1 MVDATVDERAPA
13 RGFIGNISQ
22 VNPRRSLILYAAGA
36 IIGLIIAGFGLFT
49 AAGTKISGVPAE
61 DVALIN
67 GRHILRSDFITQA
80 QIETALPFAQT
91 TKAQRQKVLGEMV
104 DEELLVQRGLEV
116 DLAASDPDVRMAEVN
131 GVQLQVDADVLAQQP
146 SDQVLLAYYNAHKDK
161 YAAEGI
167 MALRDLVIKPD
178 DNTTAEEARDKAM
191 KAAEAYRKGDGGD
204 DVAATYSL
212 KDSGALDRGDLFD
225 FAVRIKLSPKLY
237 ALART
242 LTNHQA
248 SDPVEEN
255 GQFHVLLMDKH
266 QIPPERTFADARD
279 AVLQDYKK
287 DEQTRVENA
296 NLAYLK
302 SKADIQL
309 APEFRQ

>member
-1 MVDATVDERAPA
+1 MVDVTLGEPGRS
-13 RGFIGNISQ
+13 RGIIGSASE
-22 VNPRRSLILYAAGA
+22 VNPRRSLILFAIGA
-36 IIGLIIAGFGLFT
+36 SLGLMIAGFGLFT
-49 AAGTKISGVPAE
+49 AAGTKISGVPPE

-67 GRHILRSDFITQA
+67 SRHILRSDFITQV
-80 QIETALPFAQT
+80 QIETALPFDKT
-91 TKAQRQKVLGEMV
+91 TRDQRQKVLNEMI

-146 SDQVLLAYYNAHKDK
+146 SDQQLETYYNAHKDK

-178 DNTTAEEARDKAM
+178 DNTTADQAKDKAL
-191 KAAEAYRKGDGGD
+191 KAAAAYRKGDTGD

-212 KDSGALDRGDLFD
+212 KDSGKLDRGDLFD
-225 FAVRIKLSPKLY
+225 FAVRIKLSPGLY
-237 ALART
+237 AAAAKLS
-242 LTNHQA
+242 NHQA
-248 SDPVEEN
+248 SDVIEEN
-255 GQFHVLLMDKH
+255 GEFHVLLMDKR
-266 QIPPERTFADARD
+266 QAPPERSFADARD
-279 AVLQDYKK
+279 AVLQDFKK

-296 NLAYLK
+296 NLSYLK

-309 APEFRQ
+309 SPEFRR

>member
-1 MVDATVDERAPA
+1 MVDTTVKEAKARAGVLGP
-13 RGFIGNISQ
+13 ISE
-22 VNPRRSLILYAAGA
+22 VNPRRSLILFAIGA
-36 IIGLIIAGFGLFT
+36 TLGLVIAGFGLFT
-49 AAGTKISGVPAE
+49 AAGTKISGVPTE

-67 GRHILRSDFITQA
+67 GRHILRSDFITQV
-80 QIETALPFAQT
+80 QIESAQPFEKT
-91 TKAQRQKVLGEMV
+91 TREQRQKVLNEMM

-146 SDQVLLAYYNAHKDK
+146 SDEQLRAYYESHKDK

-178 DNTTAEEARDKAM
+178 DNTTAEQAREKAG
-191 KAAEAYRKGDGGD
+191 KAADAFRKGSDGD
-204 DVAATYSL
+204 NVAATYSL
-212 KDSGALDRGDLFD
+212 KDSGKLDRGDLFD
-225 FAVRIKLSPKLY
+225 FAVRIKLSPTLY
-237 ALART
+237 AAAAKLS
-242 LTNHQA
+242 NHQA
-248 SDPVEEN
+248 SDPIEE
-255 GQFHVLLMDKH
+255 GGELHVLLMDKR
-266 QIPPERTFADARD
+266 QAPPERSFTEARD
-279 AVLQDYKK
+279 AVLQDFKK

>member
-1 MVDATVDERAPA
+1 MVDATVHEGRRSEPVLGPIAE
-13 RGFIGNISQ
+13 
-22 VNPRRSLILYAAGA
+22 VNPRRSLILFAIGAAL
-36 IIGLIIAGFGLFT
+36 GLTIAGFGLFT

-67 GRHILRSDFITQA
+67 GRHILRSDFITQV
-80 QIETALPFAQT
+80 QIETAQPFDKT
-91 TKAQRQKVLGEMV
+91 TKAQRQKVLNEMV

-146 SDQVLLAYYNAHKDK
+146 SDEQLKAYYDAHKDK

-178 DNTTAEEARDKAM
+178 DNTTAEQAKQKAM
-191 KAAEAYRKGDGGD
+191 QAAAAFRKGDGGD

-212 KDSGALDRGDLFD
+212 KDSGKLDRGDLFD
-225 FAVRIKLSPKLY
+225 FAVRIKLSPALY
-237 ALART
+237 AAAQKLS
-242 LTNHQA
+242 NHQA
-248 SDPVEEN
+248 SDPIEEN
-255 GQFHVLLMDKH
+255 GELHVLLMDKR
-266 QIPPERTFADARD
+266 QAPPERSFAEARD
-279 AVLQDYKK
+279 AVLQDFKK

-296 NLAYLK
+296 NLTYLK
-302 SKADIQL
+302 SKADVQL

>member
-1 MVDATVDERAPA
+1 MVDAAINESGTSPGALGP
-13 RGFIGNISQ
+13 ISE
-22 VNPRRSLILYAAGA
+22 VNPRRSLILFAVGA
-36 IIGLIIAGFGLFT
+36 TMGLVIAGFGLFT
-49 AAGTKISGVPAE
+49 AAGTKISGVPPE

-67 GRHILRSDFITQA
+67 GRHILRSDFITQT
-80 QIETALPFAQT
+80 QIETAQPFDKT
-91 TKAQRQKVLGEMV
+91 TKQQRQKVLNEMI

-146 SDQVLLAYYNAHKDK
+146 PDEQLQAYYMAHRDK
-161 YAAEGI
+161 YAGEGI

-178 DNTTAEEARDKAM
+178 DNTTADQARDKAM
-191 KAAEAYRKGDGGD
+191 KAAEAYRKGSDAD
-204 DVAATYSL
+204 NVAATYSM
-212 KDSGALDRGDLFD
+212 KDSGKLDRGDLFD
-225 FAVRIKLSPKLY
+225 FAVRIKLSPALY
-237 ALART
+237 AVASKLS
-242 LTNHQA
+242 NHQA
-248 SDPVEEN
+248 SEPIEDAGE
-255 GQFHVLLMDKH
+255 FHVLLMDKR
-266 QIPPERTFADARD
+266 QAPPERGFVDVRD
-279 AVLQDYKK
+279 AVLQDFKK

>member
-1 MVDATVDERAPA
+1 MVDVTVSEPR
-13 RGFIGNISQ
+13 RSKGIIGSASE
-22 VNPRRSLILYAAGA
+22 VNPRRSLILFAVGA
-36 IIGLIIAGFGLFT
+36 SLGLIIAGFGLFT
-49 AAGTKISGVPAE
+49 AAGTKISGVPPE

-67 GRHILRSDFITQA
+67 GRHILRSDFITQV
-80 QIETALPFAQT
+80 QIETAQPFDKT
-91 TKAQRQKVLGEMV
+91 TRDQRQKVLNEMV

-146 SDQVLLAYYNAHKDK
+146 SDQQLETYYNARKDK

-178 DNTTAEEARDKAM
+178 DNTTAEQAKDKAL
-191 KAAEAYRKGDGGD
+191 KAAAAYRKGDSGD

-212 KDSGALDRGDLFD
+212 KDSGKLDRGDLFD
-225 FAVRIKLSPKLY
+225 FAVRIKLSPALY
-237 ALART
+237 AAAAKLA
-242 LTNHQA
+242 NHQA
-248 SDPVEEN
+248 SDVIEEN
-255 GQFHVLLMDKH
+255 GEFHVLLMDKR
-266 QIPPERTFADARD
+266 QAPPERSFAEARD
-279 AVLQDYKK
+279 AVLQDFKK

-309 APEFRQ
+309 SPEFRR